1 MPQRAGQPPGAGLLN
16 PNPGWPFWAAP
27 VQINKGPGSAPPT
40 PVLMSVYPGSF
51 AITGYPMSAS
61 APATWVGFALGA
73 SILATLSDHQ
83 FTQFSNAATPLRVS
97 QISTS
102 RGRQF
107 ELDTIQPGTC
117 SVLFRNPD
125 GLMDPLNVNS
135 PYYPDF
141 MPTVPMRIVRVANGT
156 EYQLWNGLVERITP
170 DYVVPTASDG
180 SNMGYSNIQVDGV
193 DAFDVFSNTNLVTGA
208 QSYVYTDPATATDKL
223 TFTSKVNGDVGMTV
237 RMIVPTGQD
246 SAAAYV
252 VVDGYQ
258 ITINLAT
265 DGSGNCSS
273 TPTSVASLVN
283 SDSISSKL
291 VSVSH
296 SGSAVLAPS
305 NGDTGAQA
313 FTGGDWTIELTGDRV
328 TRVLDNIN
336 WAGGTSIDPGIYDV
350 IDQVFGPAN
359 QVSALQHL
367 QDVSTSEIGYVFMDA
382 AGNATFHD
390 GDHRANN
397 SRSQISQITFTD
409 SGGVGVPYQNL
420 TIDYSFDHVVT
431 DARVTAGSSG
441 AVPQE
446 VAVASDDPR
455 QLQLSTQL
463 VEDADA
469 NSVATNIVAARS
481 MPTPRIASLRTM
493 DDGSTAWLQCLEL
506 EIGDRVTVVSNPP
519 ATGVTIT
526 YVCYVENISH
536 SIVAGIPHTVT
547 YQLTQISASPSGG
560 GSGGG
565 GGGGGGGG
573 DTGALLD
580 AASSAFILDT
590 SELGSGLAAPIP
602 PSSYSLPNTYTL
614 VTTSAQLIT
623 ALAAAQQNIVLANGI
638 YDNSSAFTNPHGS
651 SLYAQNLGGATL
663 TAGIGMSGGGTS
675 GATLQGLAFNISSN
689 AKADQT
695 LGNPTLSSCV
705 YCGTIG
711 GAGDNTSIL
720 DCTFEGN
727 YVVGCGVEAYNPTGL
742 TVQRCTFDQFAYV
755 ALRASDDSEVAYHAS
770 TPAINTI
777 TDISVTGVVAS
788 PPGSS
793 GGAGEAGVWVGQPV
807 TNGVHRIKIRNV
819 SMASLW
825 TGNNSWDTLFSDLDI
840 DMSGANDY
848 SGNGIYMEHYTTANT
863 FQNFQLTA
871 VHTGFVAEWDYG
883 TPGNQAENNCIIQ
896 NGTVDATGDTVSLSI
911 SQQTGVFLDQGTGST
926 TVQNVVFKGQSLAGI
941 AAYMN
946 SGTNTLVNNSYTG
959 PGVLYTTGHP

>member
-16 PNPGWPFWAAP
+16 PNPTWPFWAAP
-27 VQINKGPGSAPPT
+27 VHINKGPGAAPPT
-40 PVLMSVYPGSF
+40 PILMSVYPGSF

-61 APATWVGFALGA
+61 ASATWVGFALGA
-73 SILATLSDHQ
+73 SILATLSDAQ
-83 FTQFSNAATPLRVS
+83 FTQFSDSATPLRVS
-97 QISTS
+97 QISIS
-102 RGRQF
+102 RGRQY

-135 PYYPDF
+135 PYYPKF
-141 MPTVPMRIVRVANGT
+141 MPTVPMRIVRVANST
-156 EYQLWNGLVERITP
+156 EYPLWNGLVERITP

-180 SNMGYSNIQVDGV
+180 SNIGYSNIQVDGV

-208 QSYVYTDPATATDKL
+208 QSYVYTDPVTSSDTL

-237 RMIVPTGQD
+237 RMIVPSGQA

-258 ITINLAT
+258 ITVNLAT
-265 DGSGNCSS
+265 NGSGVCNS
-273 TPTSVASLVN
+273 TPTTVASLVN
-283 SDSISSKL
+283 SDSIASKL
-291 VSVSH
+291 VTVSH
-296 SGSAVLAPS
+296 TGTAALAPS

-313 FTGGDWTIELTGDRV
+313 FTGGDWTIELTGDRI
-328 TRVLDNIN
+328 TRVLNNIN
-336 WAGGTSIDPGIYDV
+336 WTGGTNIDPGIYDV

-390 GDHRANN
+390 GDHRATQ
-397 SRSQISQITFTD
+397 SRSQISQLTFTD
-409 SGGVGVPYQNL
+409 AGSGGIPYQNL
-420 TIDYSFDHVVT
+420 TVDYSLDHVVT

-441 AVPQE
+441 AFPQE
-446 VAVASDDPR
+446 VSVASTDPR
-455 QLQLSTQL
+455 QLQLTTQL

-481 MPTPRIASLRTM
+481 MPAPRIASLRTM

-580 AASSAFILDT
+580 ENYSAFILDT
-590 SELGSGLAAPIP
+590 SALWAGVATPLP
-602 PSSYSLPNTYTL
+602 PTSYSLPGVYTT

-623 ALAAAQQNIVLANGI
+623 ALAGAQQNIVLADGT
-638 YDNSSAFTNPHGS
+638 YDNSTAFANPNSS

-663 TAGIGMSGGGTS
+663 TAGLSISGS
-675 GATLQGLAFNISSN
+675 GAGGAVIQGLAFNITSKS
-689 AKADQT
+689 KTDGFGT
-695 LGNPTLSSCV
+695 LTNYGASGANLSV
-705 YCGTIG
+705 
-711 GAGDNTSIL
+711 L
-720 DCTFEGN
+720 DCTFNGN
-727 YVVGCGVEAYNPTGL
+727 AVMPFGVYGL
-742 TVQRCTFDQFAYV
+742 QPSGLIVQRCTFTQYTDVGLYAF
-755 ALRASDDSEVAYHAS
+755 DGTTVAYHAS

-777 TDISVTGVVAS
+777 TDIVADKIARN
-788 PPGSS
+788 PPGS
-793 GGAGEAGVWVGQPV
+793 GDGTAEAGLWIGNPV
-807 TNGVHRIKIRNV
+807 TNGVHRIKTSNCAWMGI
-819 SMASLW
+819 W
-825 TGNNSWDTLFSDLDI
+825 TGGNSWDTTFSDLTLD
-840 DMSGANDY
+840 DG
-848 SGNGIYMEHYTTANT
+848 GIYPGVACVYMEHFTTNNV
-863 FQNFQLTA
+863 FQNFAFTSTRL
-871 VHTGFVAEWDYG
+871 GFTAEWDDG
-883 TPGNQAENNCIIQ
+883 TPGNQAANNCVIQ
-896 NGTVDATGDTVSLSI
+896 NGTIDATGWPSGGNTVGIYL
-911 SQQTGVFLDQGTGST
+911 GAGTGPTSIT
-926 TVQNVVFKGQSLAGI
+926 NVVFVDQNH
-941 AAYMN
+941 AAVEVLTP
-946 SGTNTLVNNSYTG
+946 SGTISVTGATYLMQPGAVEYLVD
-959 PGVLYTTGHP
+959 